1 MQDFAAI
8 AAIEE
13 QALAARGG
21 GGGGA
26 SAAATVATTTKTAD
40 NSKTVTA
47 VVARPSLPNAA
58 TFSASVHPAQPVV
71 DLTDDSP
78 TENHD
83 PAGASAVEKE
93 AERVKAGETVT
104 MNVDEAETTTTEAA
118 TPLQPPQPPPAR
130 HLTLADVAMPLDL
143 AALPWLNTEIKMDR

>member
-47 VVARPSLPNAA
+47 VVARPSPA

-71 DLTDDSP
+71 DLTADSP
-78 TENHD
+78 RENHD

-93 AERVKAGETVT
+93 AERQKAGETVT
-104 MNVDEAETTTTEAA
+104 MNVNEAETTTTEAA
-118 TPLQPPQPPPAR
+118 APLQPPQPPPAR
-130 HLTLADVAMPLDL
+130 HLTLADVAMPPDL